1 MNQYRRAH
9 HLHQVHAVVRLNWKE
24 FQGWNEWLG
33 EGFVR
38 LEYNKLTAGTV
49 PDLGGSIFCVR
60 LARVC

>member
-1 MNQYRRAH
+1 M
-9 HLHQVHAVVRLNWKE
+9 HQVHAVVRLNWKE

-49 PDLGGSIFCVR
+49 PDFGGSIFCVR